1 MAVHAVLAVVPDA
14 ALQVLK
20 LGYRV
25 DFIPLQAYLDH
36 LANQAL
42 PQKDFETLQSISAK
56 IERAKKRVAP
66 SEAWPIF
73 CSPQYMRAKNSD
85 PAPAAIAY
93 EVGPLQVL
101 VALLSSVHLTP
112 AAAVT
117 ASEPTRMMAT

>member
-1 MAVHAVLAVVPDA
+1 MIDCSVIDGPVVLNGSKNVSTTDA
-14 ALQVLK
+14 GAHHSTK
-20 LGYRV
+20 
-25 DFIPLQAYLDH
+25 
-36 LANQAL
+36 
-42 PQKDFETLQSISAK
+42 KC
-56 IERAKKRVAP
+56 AKKRVAP

-73 CSPQYMRAKNSD
+73 CSKQYTSARTSD

>member
-1 MAVHAVLAVVPDA
+1 MIDCCCFVDGPVVLNGSKNVSTTA
-14 ALQVLK
+14 AGAHHSTK
-20 LGYRV
+20 
-25 DFIPLQAYLDH
+25 
-36 LANQAL
+36 
-42 PQKDFETLQSISAK
+42 KCAK
-56 IERAKKRVAP
+56 NRVAP

-73 CSPQYMRAKNSD
+73 CSPQYTSAKNSD

-101 VALLSSVHLTP
+101 VALLSSLHFTP